1 MKHFQVLKFSRKAIL
16 MLCSLIVLHAQAQ
29 DRKEYDTDHYRKRMV
44 YFEENPIGSNKI
56 VFLGNSLTEGGKWNE
71 YFPEVETANRG
82 ISGDNTEGM
91 LNRIGSIIKS
101 QPKKLFILTGIN
113 DISQNRSNNE
123 ILDNYRQILQ
133 LVKSES
139 PNTIIYVESLLPIN
153 NEFGRY
159 KRLIG
164 KEKQVLSYNKELK
177 KLAKKEKVNFIN
189 VFPIYKDK
197 QGKLDAQYTKDGLHL
212 IPEAYN
218 KWANEIRKYV
228 LD

>member
-1 MKHFQVLKFSRKAIL
+1 MRFTLVHQFSKKAIL
-16 MLCSLIVLHAQAQ
+16 MLFCLSALYTQAQ

-44 YFEENPIGSNKI
+44 YFEENPIGSNKV
-56 VFLGNSLTEGGKWNE
+56 VFLGNSLTEGGKWSE
-71 YFPEVETANRG
+71 YFTEVETVNRG

-91 LNRIGSIIKS
+91 LNRIDDIVKS

-113 DISQNRSNNE
+113 DISQNRSNKE
-123 ILDNYRQILQ
+123 ILENYRNILR
-133 LVKSES
+133 LVKKES

-153 NEFGRY
+153 NEFDRY

-164 KEKQVLSYNKELK
+164 KEKQVLEYNKELK

-197 QGKLDAQYTKDGLHL
+197 QGKLDAKYTNDGLHL
-212 IPEAYN
+212 KPEAYS
-218 KWANEIRKYV
+218 KWADEIRKHV